1 MSGAMNDSMNGP
13 PPGCRPVRDICCTS
27 TRPPGRTDAAQHLDV
42 RRVVA
47 LADVLAHLE
56 RPDRVEVVA
65 LGHLAVVL
73 QPDLD
78 PVAQPALG
86 DPLRR

>member
-1 MSGAMNDSMNGP
+1 M
-13 PPGCRPVRDICCTS
+13 PPGPRHLLHEHPAA
-27 TRPPGRTDAAQHLDV
+27 RTHRAPQDVDV
-42 RRVVA
+42 RRVVP

-65 LGHLAVVL
+65 LGHLPVVL

-78 PVAQPALG
+78 TIASPRSAI
-86 DPLRR
+86 R